1 MHCSASLDLAVCP
14 YVDFFR
20 LKNLL
25 TSPSSYVAMDLKAF
39 GIRVNQVSPVWVKT
53 PMFEEECRRVPPIPD
68 IVKKIIPAER
78 PMAPDEVA
86 SAIQFLCGPS
96 SVFIHGTGLLID
108 AGMLLG
114 PVFV

>member
-1 MHCSASLDLAVCP
+1 
-14 YVDFFR
+14 
-20 LKNLL
+20 
-25 TSPSSYVAMDLKAF
+25 MDLKGF
-39 GIRVNQVSPVWVKT
+39 GIRVNQVSPIWVKT

-68 IVKKIIPAER
+68 VVQKIIPAQR

>member
-1 MHCSASLDLAVCP
+1 
-14 YVDFFR
+14 
-20 LKNLL
+20 
-25 TSPSSYVAMDLKAF
+25 MDLKTF
-39 GIRVNQVSPVWVKT
+39 GIRVNQVSPIWVDT
-53 PMFEEECRRVPPIPD
+53 PMFKEECRRVPPIAD
-68 IVKKIIPAER
+68 IVQKIIPAER

-114 PVFV
+114 PVFI